1 MELVVKFP
9 ASSGQLKSNEPLYL
23 YFPQLAILLAA
34 KYYDIVLFVKH
45 NRTDAVLVMSCLSIM
60 EYIVFTKLFLGL
72 IILFA
77 VSRVPSAR
85 QR

>member
-9 ASSGQLKSNEPLYL
+9 ASSGQLKSFYL
-23 YFPQLAILLAA
+23 YFPWIAIFLAA

-60 EYIVFTKLFLGL
+60 EYIVITKLFLGL

-77 VSRVPSAR
+77 VFHDNLLK
-85 QR
+85 